1 MKRFLSLS
9 LTLLAA
15 ITLSAQQYFFTVDER
30 HPAERPLLHGAQR
43 ILVVNNTVP
52 QPEEFGHSNA
62 EDGTMLNGT
71 SVNLADAALRCLF
84 AATQTMDGSGEYLQ
98 VELMDISQNKS
109 RNFYSRS
116 PMTIVDEERLCTE
129 YEADALLILNHLVLY
144 DMCESFP
151 VNDDQYYAYL
161 QACSQTHWTVHHA
174 GNTQDAVFTTA
185 DTLLWEVEPVYARAS
200 ALAGLPDRH
209 DALLYLAQQ
218 IGTDVAVS
226 LTPQWSPATH
236 YLYDNPDAG
245 IQRGMRAFQRKLWQ
259 DAIAAWQQA
268 LDSGDKKVSAVAAA
282 DMAVAAEMTGDYTAA
297 LDYANRAIRLFGEWK
312 NADGRQEQ
320 VNMRHYVEHLL
331 QRQAEESALSAT
343 Y

>member
-1 MKRFLSLS
+1 MKRFFSTF
-9 LTLLAA
+9 LTILAV
-15 ITLSAQQYFFTVDER
+15 ITLSAQQYYFTVDER
-30 HPAERPLLHGAQR
+30 QPADRPLLHGAQK

-84 AATQTMDGSGEYLQ
+84 AATQTMDDSGEYLQ

-116 PMTIVDEERLCTE
+116 PRTVVDEERLCAE

-151 VNDDQYYAYL
+151 VEEDRYYAYF

-174 GNTQDAVFTTA
+174 GTSQDAVFTTA
-185 DTLLWEVEPVYARAS
+185 DTLLWEVEPVYSRAS

-209 DALLYLAQQ
+209 DALLYMAQQ

-226 LTPQWSPATH
+226 LTPQWLPATH
-236 YLYDNPDAG
+236 YLYDNPDAD
-245 IQRGMRAFQRKLWQ
+245 IQRGMRAFQRKLWK
-259 DAIAAWQQA
+259 DAITAWQQA
-268 LDSGDKKVSAVAAA
+268 LDSGDKKVRAIAAA
-282 DMAVAAEMTGDYTAA
+282 DMAVAAEMSGDYTAA
-297 LDYANRAIRLFGEWK
+297 LDYANRAVSLFGEWK
-312 NADGRQEQ
+312 NADGRQQQ
-320 VNMRHYVEHLL
+320 VNMRHYLDHLHT
-331 QRQAEESALSAT
+331 RQSAESALSAH
-343 Y
+343 

>member
-1 MKRFLSLS
+1 MKRFISTF
-9 LTLLAA
+9 LTFLAA
-15 ITLSAQQYFFTVDER
+15 VTLPAQQYYFTVDER
-30 HPAERPLLHGAQR
+30 QPADRPLLQGAQR

-62 EDGTMLNGT
+62 EDGTMLAGT
-71 SVNLADAALRCLF
+71 SVDLTDAALRCLF

-116 PMTIVDEERLCTE
+116 PMTVVDEEQLCAE

-151 VNDDQYYAYL
+151 VDADRYYAYL

-174 GNTQDAVFTTA
+174 GKPQDAVFTTA
-185 DTLLWEVEPVYARAS
+185 DTLLWEVEPVYSRTS

-218 IGTDVAVS
+218 AGTNVAVS
-226 LTPQWSPATH
+226 LTPQWLPATH
-236 YLYDNPDAG
+236 YLYDNPDAD

-268 LDSGDKKVSAVAAA
+268 LDKGDKKVSAIAAA
-282 DMAVAAEMTGDYTAA
+282 DMAVAAEMSGDYSAA
-297 LDYANRAIRLFGEWK
+297 LDYANRAAGLFGAWK
-312 NADGRQEQ
+312 NTDGRQQQ
-320 VNMRHYVEHLL
+320 VNMRHYVEHLQ
-331 QRQAEESALSAT
+331 QRQADESALSVR
-343 Y
+343 

>member
-1 MKRFLSLS
+1 MKRFFSTF
-9 LTLLAA
+9 LTFLAA
-15 ITLSAQQYFFTVDER
+15 VTLPAQQYYFTVDER
-30 HPAERPLLHGAQR
+30 QPADRPLLHGAQK

-84 AATQTMDGSGEYLQ
+84 AATQTMDDSGEYLQ

-116 PMTIVDEERLCTE
+116 PMTIIDEERLCTE

-151 VNDDQYYAYL
+151 VNDGQYYAYL

-174 GNTQDAVFTTA
+174 GKTQDAVFTTA
-185 DTLLWEVEPVYARAS
+185 DTLLWEADPVYSRAS

-226 LTPQWSPATH
+226 LTPQWLPATH
-236 YLYDNPDAG
+236 YLYDDPDAD

-259 DAIAAWQQA
+259 DAITAWQQA
-268 LDSGDKKVSAVAAA
+268 LDSGDKEVRAIAAA
-282 DMAVAAEMTGDYTAA
+282 DMAVAAEMSGDYAAA
-297 LDYANRAIRLFGEWK
+297 LGYANRAVSLFGEWR
-312 NADGRQEQ
+312 NADGRQQQ
-320 VNMRHYVEHLL
+320 VNMRHYVEHLQ
-331 QRQAEESALSAT
+331 QRESAESALST
-343 Y
+343 H

>member
-1 MKRFLSLS
+1 MKRFFSTF

-15 ITLSAQQYFFTVDER
+15 ITLSAQQYYFTVDER
-30 HPAERPLLHGAQR
+30 QPADRPLLHGAQK
-43 ILVVNNTVP
+43 ILVVNNTIP

-84 AATQTMDGSGEYLQ
+84 AATQTMDDSGEYLQ

-116 PMTIVDEERLCTE
+116 PMTVVDEERLCAE

-151 VNDDQYYAYL
+151 VEEDRYYAYL

-174 GNTQDAVFTTA
+174 GTTQDAVFTTA
-185 DTLLWEVEPVYARAS
+185 DTLLWEVEPVYSRAS

-226 LTPQWSPATH
+226 LTPQWLPATH
-236 YLYDNPDAG
+236 YLYDNPDAD

-259 DAIAAWQQA
+259 DAIVAWQQA
-268 LDSGDKKVSAVAAA
+268 LDSGDKKVRAVAAA
-282 DMAVAAEMTGDYTAA
+282 DMAVAAEMSGDYTAA
-297 LDYANRAIRLFGEWK
+297 LDYANRAVSLFGEWK
-312 NADGRQEQ
+312 NADGRQQQ
-320 VNMRHYVEHLL
+320 VNMRHYLDHLH
-331 QRQAEESALSAT
+331 QRQSAESALSAH
-343 Y
+343 